1 MSIDDYL
8 LHAARYPDLALSGER
23 LLADMGVEQDP
34 AAELGPLD
42 GPDSPPVGPMP
53 GILVIVL
60 DSHDEDP
67 LLGARLTRLHVQHVG
82 LARPCGQGD
91 QQDTQ
96 Q

>member
-1 MSIDDYL
+1 MSLDDHL
-8 LHAARYPDLALSGER
+8 LHAARYPDLALSGEG

-60 DSHDEDP
+60 HGHDEDP
-67 LLGARLTRLHVQHVG
+67 LLGARLTRVHPQHIG
-82 LARPCGQGD
+82 FPRPCGQGN
-91 QQDTQ
+91 QQDTRQ
-96 Q
+96 